1 MAVRI
6 GIIGCGKITE
16 RASLPNIKN
25 YPRAKAV
32 CLCDIIEDRAREKK
46 KSFGFEGADITRDW
60 KKLASRKDIDAVFVN
75 TPNYLHEEMAVFAL
89 ARGKHVLV
97 EKPIATTIKAAD
109 NMIKASKKR
118 GAFLMVEQTQ
128 RFDPIHQAAKKFIDS
143 GKLGRINMI
152 RGRIG
157 HAGPEYW
164 SEGKAHWFY
173 DKKKSGGGAMID
185 VGVHILDLIRW
196 FSGKLI
202 TEVCANIKTIEKPVS
217 VDDNGSVLL
226 RFEDGSIGHFEASW
240 TTRPYEVL
248 TFTYGQNGKLLTAIG
263 SPTPIVARMAKVGK
277 GEDPNCLSEDI
288 VPKLGSGDGWENAVH
303 YFIDC
308 VEKGTRPFV
317 SGEEGRETMKV
328 IIAAYE
334 SAAKGKWV
342 KVK

>member
-25 YPRAKAV
+25 YPRAKVV
-32 CLCDIIEDRAREKK
+32 CLCDIETEKAREKK
-46 KSFGFEGADITRDW
+46 KAFGLEGAEVTGDW
-60 KKLASRKDIDAVFVN
+60 KKLVARKDLDAVFVN
-75 TPNYLHEEMAVFAL
+75 TPNYLHEEMTVGA
-89 ARGKHVLV
+89 ARNKKHVLV
-97 EKPIATTIKAAD
+97 EKPITISARAAD
-109 NMIKASKKR
+109 NMIRAAKKAGVS
-118 GAFLMVEQTQ
+118 LMVEQTQ

-143 GKLGRINMI
+143 GKLGRISMI

-173 DKKKSGGGAMID
+173 DRKKSGGGAMID

-196 FSGKLI
+196 FSGKKI
-202 TEVCANIKTIEKPVS
+202 TEVSANIRTVEKDVP

-226 RFEDGSIGHFEASW
+226 RFEDGSMGHFEASW

-248 TFTYGQNGKLLTAIG
+248 TFTYGVNGKLLTAIG
-263 SPTPIVARMAKVGK
+263 SDKPIVARMAKVGK
-277 GEDPNCLSEDI
+277 GEDPNCLLEDI
-288 VPKLGSGDGWENAVH
+288 VPELGTGGGWENAVH

-308 VEKGTRPFV
+308 VEKKEKPFV
-317 SGEEGRETMKV
+317 SGEEGKETIKV
-328 IIAAYE
+328 ILAAYE
-334 SAAKGKWV
+334 SADKGGWV

>member
-1 MAVRI
+1 MAVKI

-25 YPRAKAV
+25 YPKAKVV
-32 CLCDIIEDRAREKK
+32 CLCDIVLEKAEEKK
-46 KSFGFEGADITRDW
+46 KAFGLEGADTIRDW
-60 KKLASRKDIDAVFVN
+60 KKLVTKKDIDAVFVN
-75 TPNYLHEEMAVFAL
+75 TPNYLHEEMAVSAL
-89 ARGKHVLV
+89 ELGKHVLV
-97 EKPIATTIKAAD
+97 EKPLTISVKAAD

-118 GAFLMVEQTQ
+118 SAFLMVEQTQ

-143 GKLGRINMI
+143 GKLGRINTI
-152 RGRIG
+152 KGRIG

-196 FSGKLI
+196 FSGKKI
-202 TEVCANIKTIEKPVS
+202 IEVCANIRTIEKKVP

-263 SPTPIVARMAKVGK
+263 SDTPIIARMAKVGK
-277 GEDPNCLSEDI
+277 GEDPNCLLEDI
-288 VPKLGSGDGWENAVH
+288 VPELGPGGGWENAIH

-308 VEKGTRPFV
+308 VEKKERPFV
-317 SGEEGRETMKV
+317 SGEEGRETIRV
-328 IIAAYE
+328 ILAAYE
-334 SAAKGKWV
+334 SAEKGAWV

>member
-1 MAVRI
+1 MAVKI

-25 YPRAKAV
+25 YPKAKVV
-32 CLCDIIEDRAREKK
+32 CLCDIVLEKALEKK
-46 KSFGFEGADITRDW
+46 KGFGLEGADVVRDW
-60 KKLASRKDIDAVFVN
+60 KKLVARKDIDAVFVN
-75 TPNYLHEEMAVFAL
+75 TPNYLHEEMAVRAL
-89 ARGKHVLV
+89 ELGRHALV
-97 EKPIATTIKAAD
+97 EKPIAISVKAAD
-109 NMIKASKKR
+109 NMVKAAKR
-118 GAFLMVEQTQ
+118 KGAFLMVEQTQ

-143 GKLGRINMI
+143 GKLGRVNMI

-196 FSGKLI
+196 FSGKRI
-202 TEVCANIKTIEKPVS
+202 TEVCANIRTIEKKVP

-263 SPTPIVARMAKVGK
+263 SDKPIVARMAKIGK
-277 GEDPNCLSEDI
+277 GEDPNCLLEDI
-288 VPKLGSGDGWENAVH
+288 VPPVGPGGGWENAIH
-303 YFIDC
+303 YFINC
-308 VEKGTRPFV
+308 VERKERPFL
-317 SGEEGRETMKV
+317 SGEEGRETIKV
-328 IIAAYE
+328 ILAAYE
-334 SAAKGKWV
+334 SAEKGKWV